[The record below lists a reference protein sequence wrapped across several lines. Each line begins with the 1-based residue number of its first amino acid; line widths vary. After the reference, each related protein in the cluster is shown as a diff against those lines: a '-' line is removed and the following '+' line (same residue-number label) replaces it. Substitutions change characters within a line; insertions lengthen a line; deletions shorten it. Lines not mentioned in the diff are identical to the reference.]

1 MNFASR
7 LVSFNVAPGDPF
19 RPMATPIYQ
28 TATFEQA
35 EATAFGPYDYSRSGN
50 PTRTVLEDQIA
61 ALENGTRGFCF
72 SSGMAAI
79 STITRLLRT
88 GDEILA
94 DSDLYGG
101 TCRLFTCVLERTGI
115 TARYA
120 DACDWEAFAR
130 QINERTRLLYLE
142 SPTNPLLRVVDIR
155 RIAELAHAN
164 GALLAVDSS
173 AMSPYLQNPL
183 DLGADIVLHSATKYL
198 CGHSDVTGGVVV
210 VKDQELAKQ
219 IYFLQN
225 AEGNALGPFDAFLFL
240 RGLKT
245 LKLRLDC
252 QQKNAQAIAEFL
264 VAYPQVT
271 SVNYPGLTTHPG
283 HLLQRKQA
291 RGAGA
296 VLSFTTGS
304 SELSRRIVEATR
316 MFNICVSFGSINSTI
331 SLPGSMS
338 HASVPPEVGVLRDLP
353 SDLVRISVGIEDAG
367 DLIGDLEQAFAS
379 AAVPAET
386 IGTEDAAEVG

>member
-1 MNFASR
+1 MKFASR

-120 DACDWEAFAR
+120 DACDWEAFAG
-130 QINERTRLLYLE
+130 QINQRTRLLYLE
-142 SPTNPLLRVVDIR
+142 SPTNPLLRVVDIC

-164 GALLAVDSS
+164 RALLAVDSS

-252 QQKNAQAIAEFL
+252 QQKNAHAIAEFL
-264 VAYPQVT
+264 VAHPQVT

-367 DLIGDLEQAFAS
+367 DLIGDLDQAFAS
-379 AAVPAET
+379 AALPAEDV
-386 IGTEDAAEVG
+386 GAEDAAEVA

>member
-1 MNFASR
+1 MKFASK
-7 LVSFNVAPGDPF
+7 LVSFDVAPGDPF

-28 TATFEQA
+28 TATFEQE
-35 EATAFGPYDYSRSGN
+35 EATSFGPYDYSRSGN
-50 PTRTVLEDQIA
+50 PTRTVLEEQIA
-61 ALENGTRGFCF
+61 LLENGTRGFCF
-72 SSGMAAI
+72 ASGMAAI
-79 STITRLLRT
+79 TCVTRLLRT

-101 TCRLFTCVLERTGI
+101 TCRLFTRVLDRTGI
-115 TARYA
+115 VAHYA
-120 DACDWEAFAR
+120 DAWDVEAFAA
-130 QINERTRLLYLE
+130 QITERTKLVYLE

-155 RIAELAHAN
+155 QIADLAHAS

-183 DLGADIVLHSATKYL
+183 DLGADFVLHSATKFL
-198 CGHSDVTGGVVV
+198 CGHSDVTAGVIVA
-210 VKDQELAKQ
+210 KDDELAKR

-245 LKLRLDC
+245 LKLRMDC
-252 QQKNAQAIAEFL
+252 QQKNAQTLAEWL
-264 VAYPQVT
+264 EGHPQV
-271 SVNYPGLTTHPG
+271 SCVNYPGLATSPG

-304 SELSRRIVEATR
+304 AEMSRRIVEATR
-316 MFNICVSFGSINSTI
+316 MFSICVSFGSINSTI

-338 HASVPPEVGVLRDLP
+338 HASVPPEVGELRELP
-353 SDLVRISVGIEDAG
+353 CDLVRISVGIEDAG
-367 DLIGDLEQAFAS
+367 DLITDLEQAFAVATLEQAS
-379 AAVPAET
+379 ISEEGET
-386 IGTEDAAEVG
+386 EVA

>member
-1 MNFASR
+1 MKFASK
-7 LVSFNVAPGDPF
+7 LVSFDVAPGDPF

-28 TATFEQA
+28 TATFEQE
-35 EATAFGPYDYSRSGN
+35 EATEFGPYDYSRSGN
-50 PTRTVLEDQIA
+50 PTRTVLEEQIA
-61 ALENGTRGFCF
+61 LLENGTRGFCF
-72 SSGMAAI
+72 ASGMAAI
-79 STITRLLRT
+79 TCVTRLLKT

-101 TCRLFTCVLERTGI
+101 TCRLFTRVLDRTGI
-115 TARYA
+115 VACYA
-120 DACDWEAFAR
+120 DACDVEAFAG
-130 QINERTRLLYLE
+130 QITERTKLVYLE

-155 RIAELAHAN
+155 QIADLAHAS

-183 DLGADIVLHSATKYL
+183 DLGADLVLHSATKFL
-198 CGHSDVTGGVVV
+198 CGHSDVTAGVVV
-210 VKDQELAKQ
+210 AKDDELAKQ

-252 QQKNAQAIAEFL
+252 QQKNAQSLAEWL
-264 VAYPQVT
+264 ERHPQVT
-271 SVNYPGLTTHPG
+271 SVNYPGLTTSPG

-304 SELSRRIVEATR
+304 VEVSRRIVEATR
-316 MFNICVSFGSINSTI
+316 MFSICVSFGSINSTI

-338 HASVPPEVGVLRDLP
+338 HASVPPEVGELRELP
-353 SDLVRISVGIEDAG
+353 CDLVRISVGIEDAG
-367 DLIGDLEQAFAS
+367 DLIADLEQAFAVATLEQAS
-379 AAVPAET
+379 LSEE
-386 IGTEDAAEVG
+386 GEAEVA